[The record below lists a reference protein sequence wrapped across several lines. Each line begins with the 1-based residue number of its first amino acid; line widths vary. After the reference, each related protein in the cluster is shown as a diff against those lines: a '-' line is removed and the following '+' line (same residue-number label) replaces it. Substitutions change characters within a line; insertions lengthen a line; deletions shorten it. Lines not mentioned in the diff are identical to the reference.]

1 MTFEQYC
8 NLCVCADAIVIVL
21 ESQKSEFQ
29 SAVDKFQLKLKVEF
43 ATIPNDS
50 DYGTADSLRHIK
62 DRIKSDI
69 LVISGDTITNAS
81 LFPLITD
88 FRQHNASVAALFL
101 KAGADEGVTVPGPKN
116 KRQPERDM
124 VGIDHETRR
133 LHFLSSCSDHEDVVI
148 IIGHLVRVNPNLYI
162 HSKLTDAHVYA
173 IRRWVVEF
181 LVPSKGYSTIK
192 GELVPF
198 VIKTQLKRT
207 GLQNDMERPFSE
219 LKVNLS
225 EEELLEVSQRAHCGP
240 NVYTCVFNIFL
251 GAVLAGRRDGGADYA
266 GVALQ

>member
-1 MTFEQYC
+1 M
-8 NLCVCADAIVIVL
+8 CVCAEAIIVVL
-21 ESQKSEFQ
+21 ESQKNEFQ
-29 SAVDKFQLKLKVEF
+29 LALDKCQSKLKLEF
-43 ATIPNDS
+43 ATIPTDS

-69 LVISGDTITNAS
+69 LVVSGDTLTNAS
-81 LFPLITD
+81 LSPLIND

-101 KAGADEGVTVPGPKN
+101 NSGAEEGVTVPGPKV

-133 LHFLSSCSDHEDVVI
+133 LHFLSSCSDHEDVVFI
-148 IIGHLVRVNPNLYI
+148 MGHLVRINPNLYI

-192 GELVPF
+192 GELIPF

-207 GLQNDMERPFSE
+207 GLQNDMDKPFSE
-219 LKVNLS
+219 LKVNLTA
-225 EEELLEVSQRAHCGP
+225 EELMEVSAMRC
-240 NVYTCVFNIFL
+240 NVMFLWSYLFGKHFAFVF
-251 GAVLAGRRDGGADYA
+251 
-266 GVALQ
+266 